1 MFKHAYDNGVTLFN
15 SATFYGPLNEE
26 GFGAN
31 LRLIRKCLEQ
41 TGVDR
46 SKLQLM
52 VKICMDTRAPV
63 EKTGTQW
70 NLRGD
75 ADYVREDVD
84 YALKTLNVEYID
96 IIVLCRLPREV
107 EIETTITA
115 MSQMVKEGK
124 ARHIALSEAPA
135 SYIRRAHADHPVY
148 CIEQEWSLQTRDIEE
163 NIVPTCRELGV
174 KIVAY
179 SPLGRGML
187 TGAFRAQADIK
198 DWRSHNP
205 RFSEENLPKNLQL
218 IAAAEKIAERN
229 SCSLGQLAL
238 AWLQAQG
245 TDVIPIPGTTKLT
258 NLTSNLAARNVKL
271 LEADV

>member
-1 MFKHAYDNGVTLFN
+1 VFKHAYDNGVTLFN

-135 SYIRRAHADHPVY
+135 SYIRRAHAVHPVY